1 MPRIASLGL
10 GVTLLLIAGVT
21 SGCTSLP
28 AATSSSSPAPAR
40 ADAASSAYDMRLG
53 EVEPGTTPG
62 TLKTSIYVPTFS
74 GVWLR
79 MSELAPDGMFTRD
92 FCQVIVTDT
101 VQSSSDACSAE
112 VVRDENGDL
121 EGVVL
126 NVDGL
131 DETGYFE
138 TDARKLRQKDGV
150 WSAETATRAVELWGF
165 LSRKGEFK

>member
-1 MPRIASLGL
+1 MRRITPVGL
-10 GVTLLLIAGVT
+10 VVTLLLVGGVT
-21 SGCTSLP
+21 SGCASLP
-28 AATSSSSPAPAR
+28 SATSNSSSAPAR
-40 ADAASSAYDMRLG
+40 TDGTSSEYDMQLG
-53 EVEPGTTPG
+53 EVKPGATPG

-74 GVWLR
+74 GVWVR
-79 MSELAPDGMFTRD
+79 MSELAPDGIFTSD
-92 FCQVIVTDT
+92 FCQVVVTDT

-121 EGVVL
+121 EGVIL

-150 WSAETATRAVELWGF
+150 WSAETATRAVKVWGF
-165 LSRKGEFK
+165 LSPKGEFK